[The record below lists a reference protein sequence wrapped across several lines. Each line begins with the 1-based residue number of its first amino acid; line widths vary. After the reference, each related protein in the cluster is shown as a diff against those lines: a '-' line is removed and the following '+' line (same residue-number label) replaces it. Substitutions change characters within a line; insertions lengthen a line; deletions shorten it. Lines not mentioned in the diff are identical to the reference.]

1 MASPQFVGGSVNSLT
16 VGWRRCEY
24 HMPMAAAAAPAAAML
39 AIPSRAPHEVSA
51 ERLVV
56 YPGHRRYSGVTFRR
70 AISEGISFATNRSIC
85 RRPSLTI
92 ALASAYRYRASSHI
106 LSARLSLCVV
116 PRPVSSDAPS
126 GDRASGDLADEAPSS
141 SKESEANGE

>member
-56 YPGHRRYSGVTFRR
+56 FRYHSGVTFR
-70 AISEGISFATNRSIC
+70 ISKTKPTTNLYEG
-85 RRPSLTI
+85 
-92 ALASAYRYRASSHI
+92 SS
-106 LSARLSLCVV
+106 
-116 PRPVSSDAPS
+116 
-126 GDRASGDLADEAPSS
+126 G
-141 SKESEANGE
+141 

>member
-56 YPGHRRYSGVTFRR
+56 LPRTFRGDIYSAR
-70 AISEGISFATNRSIC
+70 V
-85 RRPSLTI
+85 PSLKLT
-92 ALASAYRYRASSHI
+92 YSS
-106 LSARLSLCVV
+106 
-116 PRPVSSDAPS
+116 
-126 GDRASGDLADEAPSS
+126 G
-141 SKESEANGE
+141 

>member
-24 HMPMAAAAAPAAAML
+24 HIPMAAAAAPAAAML

-56 YPGHRRYSGVTFRR
+56 LPRTNHFR
-70 AISEGISFATNRSIC
+70 GGLSIGTQTLEED
-85 RRPSLTI
+85 P
-92 ALASAYRYRASSHI
+92 A
-106 LSARLSLCVV
+106 
-116 PRPVSSDAPS
+116 
-126 GDRASGDLADEAPSS
+126 
-141 SKESEANGE
+141 

>member
-56 YPGHRRYSGVTFRR
+56 FHHYSGVTFRN
-70 AISEGISFATNRSIC
+70 AF
-85 RRPSLTI
+85 SLEDQ
-92 ALASAYRYRASSHI
+92 AY
-106 LSARLSLCVV
+106 
-116 PRPVSSDAPS
+116 
-126 GDRASGDLADEAPSS
+126 
-141 SKESEANGE
+141 N